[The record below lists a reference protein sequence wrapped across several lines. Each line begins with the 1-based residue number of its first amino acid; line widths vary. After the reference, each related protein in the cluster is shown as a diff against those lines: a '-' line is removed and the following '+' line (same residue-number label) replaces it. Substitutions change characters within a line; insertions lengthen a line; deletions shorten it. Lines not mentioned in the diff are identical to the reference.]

1 MMNKKVETNEEM
13 LNEVNGG
20 IFPPYVL
27 RETIIA
33 ETATDSAITSNSDEF
48 VTAGRLLY

>member
-20 IFPPYVL
+20 GFPCVL
-27 RETIIA
+27 GETIIA
-33 ETATDSAITSNSDEF
+33 ETENGQASDCIFNKAIWL
-48 VTAGRLLY
+48 G

>member
-1 MMNKKVETNEEM
+1 MMNKRVETNEEM

-20 IFPPYVL
+20 IFPCVL

-33 ETATDSAITSNSDEF
+33 ETAIDGVSTSNSDEF
-48 VTAGRLLY
+48 VTAGRLLF